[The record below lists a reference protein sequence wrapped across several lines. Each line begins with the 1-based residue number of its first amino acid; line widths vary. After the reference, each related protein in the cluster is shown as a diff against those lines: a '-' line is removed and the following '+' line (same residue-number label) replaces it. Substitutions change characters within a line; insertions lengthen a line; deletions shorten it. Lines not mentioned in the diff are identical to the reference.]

1 MYQLRQS
8 RMSHGQLASRRVYFL
23 PGIITS
29 FTNERYATLNT
40 VNSPPFRTEVSSLS
54 VFFLVST
61 NQRRNLCWTAVIN
74 TINPRIVPDHSPCNH
89 RRELLV
95 ASHNPYFC
103 ELLFLPLSPNCI
115 HPFAIPLPPLIL
127 HLCIQRCKTL
137 DMCTFLRT
145 YLSQTSIAS
154 IPDNAPVSL
163 KQLHPSVAL
172 TCEKIVLSVFLP
184 RYRTLNK

>member
-1 MYQLRQS
+1 MYQLRQL

-23 PGIITS
+23 LGFITRLP
-29 FTNERYATLNT
+29 THATLNT
-40 VNSPPFRTEVSSLS
+40 VNSPPFRTEVSSFS

-61 NQRRNLCWTAVIN
+61 SQRRNLCWTAVIN
-74 TINPRIVPDHSPCNH
+74 TINPWIVPDHSPSTITRTDGNSWSPLTTH
-89 RRELLV
+89 IF
-95 ASHNPYFC
+95 ANYFFC
-103 ELLFLPLSPNCI
+103 PSPLIAFTPS
-115 HPFAIPLPPLIL
+115 PPLIL
-127 HLCIQRCKTL
+127 HLCIQRCKTF

-154 IPDNAPVSL
+154 IPDNAPVYL
-163 KQLHPSVAL
+163 KQLHISVAL